1 LQQCNDH
8 WTWQRK
14 WRLVGAVVLL
24 LLHGVRHQLLLG
36 ALRADDVLPV
46 CDESLPNHAGLAGAA
61 DEAVVVPVSSL
72 EGDESS
78 STNSSNRFATG
89 SAPLREKF
97 SKAISTVRFVVSGCE
112 PLSSQRLLTMSTSE
126 ALPVPG
132 IISVGDST
140 LGYHLAALNAFCSEL
155 FFVALRAVNIV
166 LLGNEAFGPNR
177 ILASAAYE
185 AFFVPLSGLV
195 LHLLHS
201 GLEHVS
207 TSITASGELC
217 IIAGTTVY
225 SVSFGP
231 KLFVNQTGPALIT
244 EEAGLM
250 PVFLLV

>member
-14 WRLVGAVVLL
+14 WRLDGAVVLL

-112 PLSSQRLLTMSTSE
+112 PLSSQ
-126 ALPVPG
+126 
-132 IISVGDST
+132 
-140 LGYHLAALNAFCSEL
+140 
-155 FFVALRAVNIV
+155 
-166 LLGNEAFGPNR
+166 
-177 ILASAAYE
+177 
-185 AFFVPLSGLV
+185 
-195 LHLLHS
+195 
-201 GLEHVS
+201 
-207 TSITASGELC
+207 
-217 IIAGTTVY
+217 
-225 SVSFGP
+225 
-231 KLFVNQTGPALIT
+231 
-244 EEAGLM
+244 
-250 PVFLLV
+250 